1 VESRQSLRSLDDK
14 PYGQPLTRPWRAGVP
29 APHKQGHTKPNNAGT
44 KKGLRGLVGCG
55 GWFLSDV
62 FGRDS
67 LFGGRGVG
75 GVGGVE
81 GVGEGLRV
89 RGAYSGYVV
98 PAHLGV
104 QGSGGVAGR
113 AVEEEAGRRDRAV
126 GSEGNG

>member
-1 VESRQSLRSLDDK
+1 MRLCNSKEK
-14 PYGQPLTRPWRAGVP
+14 
-29 APHKQGHTKPNNAGT
+29 N
-44 KKGLRGLVGCG
+44 LRGLVGCG

-67 LFGGRGVG
+67 LFGGC

-113 AVEEEAGRRDRAV
+113 AVEEEAGRRDSAV
-126 GSEGNG
+126 GSERNGQRCAWDGGIVPNRADELSRRIWS